1 MSMMWVKKQ
10 SKWAIIAA
18 AVLIGGSLIMMDL
31 PSSQGMTSEQSVGE
45 VEGEEI
51 PTASFQQELQNVLRE
66 EEARTGRQP
75 TGADFAR
82 VREELFQYRVQS
94 LLLRRMTR
102 DYGLRATVEEMRDW
116 LLKNPRDVAYALMQY
131 EGPESVPVFLRD
143 STLDIMSFRGWM
155 SQDSVYDRP
164 GMRMLEMRLKDN
176 MIPQL
181 QIQQIFRSQ
190 VHRTDVE
197 EAFLLETRENKAA
210 LRYYHVA
217 AADFSVP
224 VETVDEAALKAHFEA
239 TPDSFWFRD
248 EAARLAYV
256 RLPLLPSPEDS
267 ALMSEFAAEIR
278 ERAQGGESFED
289 LARSYSADPGSAEK
303 GGRLPPAARN
313 EWVPT
318 FAEAAFALAPGQISQ
333 PVLSPFG
340 WHIILKHGTVNEG
353 GTTKAEVSHI
363 LLNITTGT
371 ETADRIVAAAE
382 ALKASAE
389 KEGLEAAAAAAG
401 LTVSRTP
408 VFEKSVLSP
417 LGPYVQG
424 VTSFAFSPMERK
436 AKISE
441 VLQSDEG
448 VYVLAREVNYAK
460 GRSFERGR
468 EAIAQDLARVKRL
481 EAARA
486 EAEEVRKRLLASPND
501 APARIGNATLS
512 ITGLLEGEGFAPG
525 FGFGNA
531 GLFQALNQKPGEW
544 GPVIMTP
551 EGAIVAQVT
560 EKQSLSP
567 AEKAGRIAAARTQGD
582 GFQTSNLYQQWGQNL
597 PKSVRVRNRLNEV
610 YRN

>member
-10 SKWAIIAA
+10 SKWAIVAA

-31 PSSQGMTSEQSVGE
+31 PSSQGMTTEQSVGE

-51 PTASFQQELQNVLRE
+51 PTASFQQELQNVIRE

-75 TGADFAR
+75 TGADYAR
-82 VREELFQYRVQS
+82 IREEMFQYRVQN
-94 LLLRRMTR
+94 LILKRMIN
-102 DYGLRATVEEMRDW
+102 DYALRATVEEMRDY
-116 LLKNPRDVAYALMQY
+116 LLRNPRDIAYSLMQY
-131 EGPESVPVFLRD
+131 EGAEAVPPFMRD
-143 STLDIMSFRGWM
+143 STLDVASFRYWM

-164 GMRMLEMRLKDN
+164 GMRMLEMRLKDM

-181 QIQQIFRSQ
+181 QMQQLFRSQ
-190 VHRTDVE
+190 VHRTDLE
-197 EAFLLETRENKAA
+197 EAFVLETRENKAA
-210 LRYYHVA
+210 LRYYHVNA
-217 AADFSVP
+217 GALSVP
-224 VETVDEAALKAHFEA
+224 VETYDEAALKAHFEA
-239 TPDSFWFRD
+239 NPDSFWFRE
-248 EAARLAYV
+248 EAARLSYV
-256 RLPLLPSPEDS
+256 RFPIVPAAEDS
-267 ALMSEFAAEIR
+267 ALMSEFAAELR

-303 GGRLPPAARN
+303 GGRLPPASRD
-313 EWVPT
+313 EWVPA
-318 FAEAAFALAPGQISQ
+318 FAEAAFALAPGQISE

-371 ETADRIVAAAE
+371 ETSDRIVAAAE
-382 ALKASAE
+382 ALKAAAE
-389 KEGLEAAAAAAG
+389 KDGLEAAASAAG
-401 LTVSRTP
+401 LTVLKTP
-408 VFEKSVLSP
+408 LFEKGTLSP

-424 VTSFAFSPMERK
+424 VASFAFSPMEKK

-441 VLQSDEG
+441 ALQSDEG
-448 VYVLAREVNYAK
+448 VYVLARDVSYPK
-460 GRSFERGR
+460 GRDFERAR
-468 EAIAQDLARVKRL
+468 EAVAQDLARVKRL

-486 EAEEVRKRLLASPND
+486 EAESVRKQLLA
-501 APARIGNATLS
+501 APDNTPAQIGNATLS

-525 FGFGNA
+525 FGFGGP
-531 GLFQALNQKPGEW
+531 GLFQALNQKQGEW

-560 EKQSLSP
+560 EKVTLSP
-567 AEKAGRIAAARTQGD
+567 AEKTGRIMAARNESD
-582 GFQTSNLYQQWGQNL
+582 AFQTSNLYQQWAQNL
-597 PKSVRVRNRLNEV
+597 PKSARVKNRLDEV